1 MCLMKISL
9 VYKVDDGLSPI
20 EYSVDDVIEISQLIG
35 LKNLGMDLSKLPL
48 EMYDRLQTQLRK
60 QLVDK
65 FTSHENA

>member
-20 EYSVDDVIEISQLIG
+20 EYSVDDVIEINQLTG
-35 LKNLGMDLSKLPL
+35 LKNLGKDLSKLPL

-60 QLVDK
+60 QLTDK
-65 FTSHENA
+65 FTSHETA